1 MGTTRR
7 KSGLSPRDLEHFI
20 AVLEERRRLKV
31 ATIEHLRREAVE
43 DAALEDETTVPVAR
57 GTAELERAE
66 YAELS
71 RVNEALRRIIE
82 GTFGLCE
89 DCAGPIGRDRLELLP
104 TTSRCVEC
112 QERAE
117 AA

>member
-1 MGTTRR
+1 MATTRR
-7 KSGLSPRDLEHFI
+7 QTGLNARDLEHFI
-20 AVLEERRRLKV
+20 TVLEERRRVKV
-31 ATIEHLRREAVE
+31 ATIEHLRRQAVEEAV
-43 DAALEDETTVPVAR
+43 DDETTIPIDPAR
-57 GTAELERAE
+57 DVERAE

-71 RVNEALRRIIE
+71 RINEALRRVIE
-82 GTFGLCE
+82 GSYGLCE
-89 DCAGPIGRDRLELLP
+89 DCAGPIGRDRLELVP

>member
-1 MGTTRR
+1 MATTRR
-7 KSGLSPRDLEHFI
+7 QSGLSPRDVEHFI
-20 AVLEERRRLKV
+20 AVLEERRRVKV
-31 ATIEHLRREAVE
+31 VTIERLRREAVE
-43 DAALEDETTVPVAR
+43 DAALEDETAVPVAR

-71 RVNEALRRIIE
+71 RINEALRRIID
-82 GTFGLCE
+82 GAYGICE

>member
-1 MGTTRR
+1 MVTKRDI
-7 KSGLSPRDLEHFI
+7 GLSARDVEHFRH
-20 AVLEERRRLKV
+20 VLEERRRLKV
-31 ATIEHLRREAVE
+31 VTIDRLRQEAVE
-43 DAALEDETTVPVAR
+43 DAALEDETTVPMAR

-71 RVNEALRRIIE
+71 RINEALRRLIE
-82 GTFGLCE
+82 GVYGACE
-89 DCAGPIGRDRLELLP
+89 DCGRPVGRERLELLP

-112 QERAE
+112 QERVE